1 MANLPGWAAKNTGPS
16 EGRLALGQGLGE
28 FGLTVVKVVARR
40 ARHDWMPEP
49 EDAMRRLVCLL
60 SAASLFAVGAAAATR
75 EAPAPA
81 PYDIEIERMAV
92 DQEVVIGG
100 VQLACTG
107 IGDTRQDP
115 KWAAYP
121 VRVEFS
127 DAKNQY
133 MTDALVALIDAKGE
147 AVLMVRCDSPWLL
160 LKPAP
165 GTYSVYAQ
173 LMEGSTQMRSA
184 RFSVPKSGQKRIVLQ
199 FPDV

>member
-1 MANLPGWAAKNTGPS
+1 
-16 EGRLALGQGLGE
+16 
-28 FGLTVVKVVARR
+28 
-40 ARHDWMPEP
+40 
-49 EDAMRRLVCLL
+49 MRRLACLV
-60 SAASLFAVGAAAATR
+60 SAAALITAGAVAAAPQT
-75 EAPAPA
+75 PAPA

-100 VQLACTG
+100 VPLACTG

-121 VRVEFS
+121 IRVEFS

-133 MTDALVALIDAKGE
+133 MTDALVALVDAKGE

-160 LKPAP
+160 LKPSP

-173 LMEGSTQMRSA
+173 LMDGSAQMRRA
-184 RFSVPKSGQKRIVLQ
+184 KVSVPKHGQKRIVLQ
-199 FPDV
+199 FPDA